1 MYFNMYTH
9 TCLLARACYL
19 IPQFCSDCAEKILL
33 TAAVAVA
40 VILSVFQTTYLFP
53 HAASATLSDELQA
66 DATRQAG

>member
-1 MYFNMYTH
+1 MYTH

-40 VILSVFQTTYLFP
+40 VILSVFQTIYF
-53 HAASATLSDELQA
+53 SSSRSICDVEQ
-66 DATRQAG
+66 